1 MCRRGMKELD
11 VMLER
16 YFECRWPEAGAGERA
31 AFVELLEMQDPD
43 LWDLLKGLMPDPGS
57 SRHEGAAPTVDSPIG
72 GVIVRIRA
80 LSGL

>member
-1 MCRRGMKELD
+1 MEEKKVRWLCRRGMKELD

-16 YFECRWPEAGAGERA
+16 YLERRWPEADAGERA

-43 LWDLLKGLMPDPGS
+43 LWRLLGS
-57 SRHEGAAPTVDSPIG
+57 DDSRRIGGAPTCLD
-72 GVIVRIRA
+72 VIARIRA